1 MMGEK
6 IGRHTVNSKS
16 IAAAGDSMSLVDEE
30 AEKLGSGYIGM
41 KLMG

>member
-16 IAAAGDSMSLVDEE
+16 ISAAGDSMSSVDDK
-30 AEKLGSGYIGM
+30 AEKLGSRYFGM
-41 KLMG
+41 KQMG